1 MIKNSLWRVRMLLGK
16 TTRVSNFSTL
26 GNRLIK
32 TMVRDNIY
40 PVKYNVIVVNSQRE
54 YHVKI

>member
-16 TTRVSNFSTL
+16 ATRVSNFSTL